1 MLIPEACRLVL
12 EAGTMGKGG
21 EIFVFDMG
29 EPVRIADLAQRMID
43 LSGAKDVKIEFTG
56 LRDGEKLYEEVRSDK
71 EGTKPT
77 VHPKIM
83 VASVREYPYELA
95 LQNEK
100 ELYELSFTA
109 DDMTIVKKMKEIVLE
124 FKSKHS
130 KYEILDK

>member
-1 MLIPEACRLVL
+1 
-12 EAGTMGKGG
+12 
-21 EIFVFDMG
+21 
-29 EPVRIADLAQRMID
+29 
-43 LSGAKDVKIEFTG
+43 
-56 LRDGEKLYEEVRSDK
+56 
-71 EGTKPT
+71 
-77 VHPKIM
+77 M